1 MNTCGKYNKG
11 EIAYN
16 QEDGLYINSFHFF
29 LRNPYHVVV
38 IIIVVVV
45 VVVIV
50 VVAVVV
56 VIAIISYLLYSV
68 SSATVLYGSII
79 CYAIE
84 KDHREKHFRTM
95 GDELKKEGGAEA
107 GGGRKE

>member
-1 MNTCGKYNKG
+1 MKETVLIIRNV
-11 EIAYN
+11 EI
-16 QEDGLYINSFHFF
+16 F
-29 LRNPYHVVV
+29 
-38 IIIVVVV
+38 V

-84 KDHREKHFRTM
+84 KDHGEKHFRTM